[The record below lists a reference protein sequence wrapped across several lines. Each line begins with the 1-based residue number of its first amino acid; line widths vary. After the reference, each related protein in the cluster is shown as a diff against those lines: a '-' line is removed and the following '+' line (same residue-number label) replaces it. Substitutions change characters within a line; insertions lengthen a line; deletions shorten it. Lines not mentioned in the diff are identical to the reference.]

1 MSTSPFKYHAP
12 GMPFMVSDI
21 LSQTDADSYY
31 KKSGV
36 HHNSYSS
43 CTPSPSVHSP
53 TYSQETTAA
62 YQLTPP
68 NSSNISPSHLSAYY
82 NQHYYYP
89 AGHDSLYTSA
99 VDHHLYHTQ
108 TPQISHNNSS
118 INSSYWYEQSQLD
131 TRLASNI
138 KKIFFYFIKIK
149 CFY

>member
-1 MSTSPFKYHAP
+1 MSTSPFKYHTSA

-21 LSQTDADSYY
+21 LSQTDAADSYY

-36 HHNSYSS
+36 QHNSYSS

-53 TYSQETTAA
+53 TYSQETNAA

-89 AGHDSLYTSA
+89 TGHDSVYTPT
-99 VDHHLYHTQ
+99 VDHHFYQTQ
-108 TPQISHNNSS
+108 IPQISHNNKS
-118 INSSYWYEQSQLD
+118 NNNSYWYEQSQLD
-131 TRLASNI
+131 TRLASN
-138 KKIFFYFIKIK
+138 K
-149 CFY
+149 